1 MSAFGRLTSMQEDAM
16 TDETTTSSNDS
27 EDIQQQ
33 PKPVKENLKRGS
45 TWLRLFFMFV
55 VLILYSVSRVVVS
68 VVVLLQFFWVLL
80 SGETNKSLEN
90 FGQSLATYTY
100 QIISYLTFNTEERP
114 FPFDLD
120 WPAGPPAG

>member
-1 MSAFGRLTSMQEDAM
+1 MS
-16 TDETTTSSNDS
+16 DETSSSGSDS
-27 EDIQQQ
+27 TAGQQQ
-33 PKPVKENLKRGS
+33 SKVVKENLKRGS

-55 VLILYSVSRVVVS
+55 VVILYSVSRAVVS
-68 VVVLLQFFWVLL
+68 VVVLLQFSWVLL

-120 WPAGPPAG
+120 WPVGPPAG

>member
-1 MSAFGRLTSMQEDAM
+1 MS
-16 TDETTTSSNDS
+16 DETPSSASDS
-27 EDIQQQ
+27 TAGEQQS
-33 PKPVKENLKRGS
+33 KAVKENLKRGS

-55 VLILYSVSRVVVS
+55 VVILYSVSRVVVS
-68 VVVLLQFFWVLL
+68 VVVLLQFFSVLL
-80 SGETNKSLEN
+80 SGETNQSLVN

-120 WPAGPPAG
+120 WPVGPPAG